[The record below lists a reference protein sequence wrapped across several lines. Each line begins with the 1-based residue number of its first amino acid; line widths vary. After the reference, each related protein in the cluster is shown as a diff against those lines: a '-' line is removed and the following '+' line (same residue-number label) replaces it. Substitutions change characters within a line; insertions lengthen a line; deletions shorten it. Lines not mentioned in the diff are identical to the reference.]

1 MFLLFI
7 LSPILIPIVILVT
20 FLALLYL
27 PFDRLIYNKYK
38 ELSEKDKN
46 RVVFCGRL
54 GGYHYWEMQEVI
66 KSALELS
73 RYL

>member
-38 ELSEKDKN
+38 ELGN
-46 RVVFCGRL
+46 YCLFITL
-54 GGYHYWEMQEVI
+54 I
-66 KSALELS
+66 KRKEIKEIKLD
-73 RYL
+73 RRHHNNMI